1 MGQHHHSVKPWRVR
15 VDDAEGNPHG
25 AGVLLDDR
33 HVLTC
38 AHVVGLTGAAPG
50 GSIDH
55 LRITSVACNPEWTR
69 TARVAPGSWVH
80 EGDTQRGDV
89 ALLQLDEPA
98 GCGTRTALWRAPLSG
113 VTVSAYGFPQAS
125 RMIGMGTDAELSG
138 FSGGRDGWAL
148 LNLVRPGSP
157 WIEQGYSGAGVVVKD
172 GEFKDRVIGIVVAD
186 YIDGEA
192 RAAWMLPTE
201 SIAVHLPQIKS
212 FTDGGWGNRM
222 QSIDEK
228 WPNGVLDDALQLALT
243 RELTRLLGGTWAGTA
258 VVGTGNATG
267 AGTSWLVRLVRTAD
281 PAARAVLSD
290 DELTGAPG
298 DTVLG
303 LGAIDAAY
311 DARGRTVAEVTGY
324 LVDRFGLAGGE
335 DRNIVSQ
342 LLRRRPPACLVVGSI
357 DQAEDPEG
365 LIRHLLGP
373 LAARARSRGIRL
385 VLGFES
391 KPPADL
397 SYDVFLDP
405 ERLAEAVPGDVT
417 AEETEEAVGQLT
429 AAEDAAVRLQAEWG
443 MSFFA
448 VSRLPPAAAP
458 RLRVRRQA
466 AASTRRRTTSPI
478 QLAAGPPRKTRR
490 SGCKLNG
497 GCRSSPCRGCRLP
510 PRPAY
515 GCGWLSPAAV
525 HRTRNSPRS
534 TPTLPQ
540 PTRRSPVTSTTCGA
554 RSPDLRTYA
563 RRWSC
568 TAYGPPGT
576 SATRIGNSATS
587 TRPRSARCRPRRST

>member
-1 MGQHHHSVKPWRVR
+1 MGQHHHSGKPWRVR

-38 AHVVGLTGAAPG
+38 AHVVEFTGAAPG

-55 LRITSVACNPEWTR
+55 LRITSVACTPEWTR

-98 GCGTRTALWRAPLSG
+98 GCGTRTTLWRALLSG
-113 VTVSAYGFPQAS
+113 GTVSAYGFPQAS

-138 FSGGRDGWAL
+138 FSGGRDGWGL

-157 WIEQGYSGAGVVVKD
+157 WIERGYSGAGVVVRD

-201 SIAVHLPQIKS
+201 SIEVHLPQIKP
-212 FTDGGWGNRM
+212 FTDGGCVNRM
-222 QSIDEK
+222 QPPDEK
-228 WPNGVLDDALQLALT
+228 WPDGVLDDALQLALT
-243 RELTRLLGGTWAGTA
+243 QELTRLLGGMWAGTA
-258 VVGTGNATG
+258 LVGTGNATG

-281 PAARAVLSD
+281 PAARAGLPD
-290 DELTGAPG
+290 AELTGEPG

-311 DARGRTVAEVTGY
+311 DARGSTVAEVAGY

-335 DRNIVSQ
+335 DRDIVRQ

-357 DQAEDPEG
+357 DRAEDPER
-365 LIRHLLGP
+365 LIRDLLGP
-373 LAARARSRGIRL
+373 LAARARSRGLRL
-385 VLGFES
+385 VLGFER

-397 SYDVFLDP
+397 PFDVSLDP
-405 ERLAEAVPGDVT
+405 EPLTEAVPGDMT
-417 AEETEEAVGQLT
+417 TEEAEEAVGQLA
-429 AAEDAAVRLQAEWG
+429 AAEDAAARLQAEWG
-443 MSFFA
+443 LSFFA
-448 VSRLPPAAAP
+448 ASRLPPAAAP
-458 RLRVRRQA
+458 RLRVRLAVARGSAPDPELAAIHAHA
-466 AASTRRRTTSPI
+466 AAAHAEVTRYADDLRRAITD
-478 QLAAGPPRKTRR
+478 LADLRKTLELHRVR
-490 SGCKLNG
+490 AARYFGDEDRKLG
-497 GCRSSPCRGCRLP
+497 DLY
-510 PRPAY
+510 A
-515 GCGWLSPAAV
+515 PAA
-525 HRTRNSPRS
+525 RALQ
-534 TPTLPQ
+534 TPPI
-540 PTRRSPVTSTTCGA
+540 
-554 RSPDLRTYA
+554 DLK
-563 RRWSC
+563 
-568 TAYGPPGT
+568 
-576 SATRIGNSATS
+576 
-587 TRPRSARCRPRRST
+587 SARKRVRYYTDEVNRRIEEGADRAER